1 MSKVKGCILGFQPG
15 PGALEARSLEKEG
28 KVSEKD
34 AHRQDT
40 LTYIGDDKE
49 AF

>member
-1 MSKVKGCILGFQPG
+1 MSNTKGCILKFQQG
-15 PGALEARSLEKEG
+15 PGALEAQSFKEEDKVFEKE
-28 KVSEKD
+28 
-34 AHRQDT
+34 AHRQDM